1 MKYDK
6 KTNIRETLNQKEKM
20 KKINIRKIKNQKEK
34 MKKKET

>member
-6 KTNIRETLNQKEKM
+6 KTNIREILNQKEKM